1 MTISLLIKKENKLGY
16 GVKGE
21 FYLSNNKMLQ
31 QIVANKRRE
40 SATLTLALIKIPF
53 IIRKTKSQPKL
64 LLVDRDVVAPLQSRE
79 VSVVANGTIMGV
91 ANAV

>member
-64 LLVDRDVVAPLQSRE
+64 LLVDRDVVALLQSRE
-79 VSVVANGTIMGV
+79 ASVVTGRAIMGV
-91 ANAV
+91 VNA

>member
-1 MTISLLIKKENKLGY
+1 
-16 GVKGE
+16 
-21 FYLSNNKMLQ
+21 MLQ

-53 IIRKTKSQPKL
+53 IIGKTKSQPKL

-79 VSVVANGTIMGV
+79 ASVVSNGAIMGV